1 MEFWIT
7 VGVLYV
13 PMLALI
19 WAFFRGAARGDDDL
33 PGPRPSEP
41 DADDMEWAK
50 QAFAEVERKE
60 SS

>member
-1 MEFWIT
+1 MAHAE
-7 VGVLYV
+7 VLASGGIV
-13 PMLALI
+13 RAPRRPHGWTA
-19 WAFFRGAARGDDDL
+19 
-33 PGPRPSEP
+33 PGPRPSAP